1 MAELKHTFLKGKMDK
16 DSDERLVENG
26 AYRDALN
33 IHVSSSEGANAGAI
47 ENLLG
52 NEQLSSL
59 QLKNA
64 KVLGSVVY
72 TLKDKLYWI
81 VTSDNIDGI
90 YEYDQIQKEIS
101 PILIDTKSAGTK
113 TFFSTIIDS
122 NSDNELIL
130 DNISNTDISTIFGNV
145 PNSNNDE
152 TLVSNNIDLYCENPY
167 IKISIPKDTVIRKE
181 NDLLVFKNIHYSGQA
196 YGGVDLNVDFSL
208 KSVLNFSKSNIIT
221 GINII
226 DDMLFW
232 TDNLNGPRKINISRF
247 KKYTESQK
255 SNNVN
260 IFETQTKVLFDDK
273 DVHGNIFTNTRNFT
287 EDDISLAKKVP
298 MSAPTLSLSNTLTN
312 SGITTIPF
320 LTNFQNN
327 NINVDVG
334 DDLFIPVKTLP
345 IWKVG
350 DTITITAENPTVE
363 TIELTATVKLIS
375 FIGITLTLTTKD
387 ADIDYSLN
395 YEATFTLLEKK
406 PIHELSFVRFG
417 YRWKYNDNEYSSI
430 SPFSEVAFIPGDTF
444 KYNAKEGINTSMENQ
459 LRIVKLSDFDTGD
472 DNVSEIE
479 ILYKESANQNI
490 YTLKSIKR
498 IDFEDTYEI
507 TKEQI
512 HSVLPNDQLLRSWD
526 NVPKKAK
533 SQEVTSNR
541 IIFGNY
547 KQNYDIYNPAEFDVF
562 ISQRFG
568 KQSIK
573 SNRNYQIGVSYIDE
587 YNRHSPILSND
598 TGSFFIDKT
607 QATVSNEFNIALK
620 SKPPAWAKYFKY
632 YIKDI
637 SSEYYNLAADRFYV
651 DKENGFVY
659 ISFSSNERN
668 KVSKDDSILLKK
680 KHGTDEAVSTDNNR
694 FKVIEV
700 FNEAP
705 AFITQRK
712 KAIEI
717 LSDIKFS
724 DNISGSNVTP
734 ILNIN
739 NAPASSLPKKRSR
752 SVKIMQA
759 FKGVDYDSL
768 VLNTTAN
775 ANEGVPQKYLANL
788 QNGKFVRFISG
799 DKKTD
804 YYKISSV
811 SIDYADSGSSGDND
825 IQVQLTFD
833 RDFNDDVNVLYDA
846 AGNIGDSN
854 GLGVNLEIAEEFSAA
869 GDKEFDGRFFI
880 KVAANEELL
889 YINNSS
895 NTDYYDL
902 ESFDLAGVDRHSD
915 KKKNKRVLPKND
927 VDDNPKFPL
936 FISNNNPGGDFAF
949 GIVMLNHKQA
959 SLDAFEK
966 FDIGTKFYINED
978 SDNIYEIQSTSTP
991 EKTTFGGYESQRRR
1005 RLYSI
1010 LKKNLKIVRVDTEDI
1025 VKTQDLPPLPALGSL
1040 STIKLTIVEENFDN
1054 NKIPFSKN
1062 PAIFETEPKP
1072 NKTDLD
1078 IYYETEKA
1086 FDISEH
1092 GNSLKIKWFNCFNF
1106 SNGVESNR
1114 IRDDFN
1120 SPFIQPGVKA
1130 SAPITDQIKEEHK
1143 FNGIIWSGI
1152 INSRS
1157 GLNKSNEFN
1166 VAYPITKDLLP
1177 SYGSIQK
1184 LHAWDDRLIMLCED
1198 KIVRAYADKDVIYN
1212 ADGNMNI
1219 VATNKVIGDA
1229 QPYAGEYGIS
1239 TNPESFAAYG
1249 FRCYFTDK
1257 MRGAV
1262 IRLSLDG
1269 MEVISN
1275 YFMSDF
1281 FNDRFFGSEC
1291 YNSVQ
1296 DNSYL
1301 LGSYD
1306 SNNGLY
1312 NISFLGRDTVCFDEQ
1327 INGWVTRKSFIPQNA
1342 ISLNNIYYTY
1352 NNGDIWQNDSSNVP
1366 HNNFYNVQYTSKVQ
1380 LEINDDPSVIKKYRT
1395 LGYEGTK
1402 GWQAN
1407 IVTDQEKSS
1416 NLYFVEKENKYFA
1429 YVKGEEKNYTNLDL
1443 KSFNLQGLGNITAF
1457 AGLSAAVNTELKF
1470 QISPNDTFKYI
1481 SNPVILTNTP
1491 GTKLSPTVSIKIAP
1505 KNGYILDANKLN
1517 IPKAVVT
1524 KSGKDLIVEYT
1535 HGIKS
1540 HPTEDKTVEIE
1551 LCKINFAEKE
1561 NVSITGNYSFSKTGK
1576 VSSSIPDDSYNISGN
1591 TKTLQITAK
1600 RTLIPDPGNEILFD
1614 SIKTDNPNVQLTKKQ
1629 NDDGSVTVTERI
1641 QIGTSNITNFD
1652 YEISAIAI
1660 AATVATKELVLSS
1673 INKDDLINQDYNRI
1687 LSIYGD
1693 PGSAFSYEL
1702 ENNGGPIDN
1711 INNIVIPD
1719 TGIHQIPIN
1728 FDSSNITDLFTITLT
1743 PGQDTVNGANFENII
1758 QIPKTQKSTH
1768 EITMFSQFNNT
1779 MSNKSVFKATSNDAI
1794 NYDFSFVLNLPSANY
1809 VLKSQVKQKD
1819 FIFDNT
1825 TDNTELTDLN
1835 LVLDNSANTV
1845 TLSGNIN
1852 IDKVTS
1858 NNKIILFLTDFVNEQ
1873 ITLQLGYSNVTAA
1886 GVTTT
1891 NYTFAPSS
1899 TYSIIGPSGLAPQTI
1914 ENEYLF
1920 TLTPSGGFEFINN
1933 ISSNDFEIIDSGNN
1947 NVTATYALNNTVDIS
1962 VINSELVVKMIPN
1975 SFNMPPA
1982 NETINIVP
1990 KDQITQSIQPPLS
2003 DYSLVYDPLD
2013 NEDRLFTDKLILGK
2027 LTDSSNQQFL
2037 FQKTFVIDRTL
2048 TQNSDYTKIFS
2059 TLGHVINLLDNE
2071 LSLATAG
2078 TYTDIN
2084 GNSVAVT
2091 DHIEL
2096 NTNKT
2101 ELTLNILANI
2111 NAVPDKAIGTV
2122 EFDFATEESYHII
2135 ELQEGNCDTH
2145 KGKQIVKYRLFNA
2158 DPLDSSIT
2166 KGSYIANINDSGI
2179 GATDGSAILQNK
2191 FKIVGGDKLVILNK
2205 STINGIDKVKG
2216 FEQCSKSIN
2225 TIIDAND
2232 ITRVYGDPDFQVSA
2246 TTRSGANLSFVVKS
2260 VPLQNVITST
2270 SSGKVTIQNAGTAEI
2285 IISAPQVT
2293 KGVITYL
2300 PATKTIKVTIQ
2311 KATRTISF
2319 DKEIYTTKFGSI
2331 IAKVTQSGPVN
2342 TPTYEVIG
2350 SAGVVGPILPVD
2362 PSNPFEVNVFTIGA
2376 VGRSTVIK
2384 VTAFP
2389 GMNFLPAFDTA
2400 IVKIEQRDPST
2411 IDSDGDGVA
2420 DADDDFPH
2428 STEAQF
2434 ITQFSSFSSID
2445 SDDPNNIITKIPFYG
2460 QPATESIEQYSDGGS
2475 GYLDI
2480 TGTGPSNLAAF
2491 QYKWEAVVDNNSS
2504 WIDLRRTSGQ
2514 VGLNRATFTTQENNT
2529 GFERVG
2535 RIITT
2540 IFYRGIEVNKITNE
2554 IIQAA
2559 TPKPQ
2564 PTVTPGTTPAQN
2576 TNPNTPQPPNPNAL
2590 PINSLTPFQMSTRG
2604 HAIYKPIPSLAEI
2617 AAQSFP
2623 IDKTYYH
2630 NGTNILPDVGDSIRL
2645 ENDINGTNPSHDRW
2659 YRLTNNSIVRL
2670 KFEGGRGRRGTY
2682 ISEIKTFTL
2691 PQASSIGNLVCDN
2704 DPAATT
2710 ANSIRISGS
2719 ITGSVTNPS
2728 LFYQNHDIS
2737 KGTVIDYQITNLFL
2751 APTGAKIRAM
2761 VHFLIR
2767 VDDTQYDNHG
2777 QAIVCSAIVQTVFPK
2792 RAGNDETLLEKNFGN
2807 KFGNRFYD
2815 ISNPGAPLPNPG
2827 NYSPLT

>member
-130 DNISNTDISTIFGNV
+130 DNVSNTDISTIFGSV

-196 YGGVDLNVDFSL
+196 YGSVDLNVDFSL
-208 KSVLNFSKSNIIT
+208 KSVLNFSKNNIIT

-273 DVHGNIFTNTRNFT
+273 DVHGNIFTNTRDFT

-327 NINVDVG
+327 NVNVDVG

-350 DTITITAENPTVE
+350 DTITIIAENPTVE
-363 TIELTATVKLIS
+363 TIELTATVKSIS
-375 FIGITLTLTTKD
+375 FIGITLTLTTKN

-395 YEATFTLLEKK
+395 YEATFALLEKK

-430 SPFSEVAFIPGDTF
+430 SPFSEVAFIPGDIF

-459 LRIVKLSDFDTGD
+459 LRIVELSDFDTGD

-512 HSVLPNDQLLRSWD
+512 HSVLPNDQLLRAWD

-533 SQEVTSNR
+533 AQEVTSNR

-598 TGSFFIDKT
+598 TGSFFIDKK

-680 KHGTDEAVSTDNNR
+680 KHGTDEAVLTDDNR
-694 FKVIEV
+694 FKVIDV

-712 KAIEI
+712 KSIQ
-717 LSDIKFS
+717 LLTDVKFT

-734 ILNIN
+734 VLNKS
-739 NAPASSLPKKRSR
+739 AGSGTLPRPRSK

-759 FKGVDYDSL
+759 FRGQDLD
-768 VLNTTAN
+768 TAELQHPN
-775 ANEGVPQKYLANL
+775 QGVPTKYLSDL
-788 QNGKFVRFISG
+788 QAGKFARFTYNDNG
-799 DKKTD
+799 NVKQTD
-804 YYKISSV
+804 YYKIASV
-811 SIDYADSGSSGDND
+811 KIDGAEHPDDNY
-825 IQVQLTFD
+825 QVELFFD
-833 RDFNDDVNVLYDA
+833 TVFGDDVDVLYDS

-902 ESFDLAGVDRHSD
+902 ESFDLSGTSRHSS
-915 KKKNKRVLPKND
+915 KKNKRSSSAPGQ
-927 VDDNPKFPL
+927 VDDNPKFPI
-936 FISNNNPGGDFAF
+936 FISDNNPGGDFAF
-949 GIVMLNHKQA
+949 GIVMLNYKQV
-959 SLDAFEK
+959 SLEAFEK

-978 SDNIYEIQSTSTP
+978 SDNIYEIISTSTP
-991 EKTTFGGYESQRRR
+991 EFTTFGGYTRPREKRKRP
-1005 RLYSI
+1005 I
-1010 LKKNLKIVRVDTEDI
+1010 FKKNLKIARVETGDI
-1025 VKTQDLPPLPALGSL
+1025 VKTQDLPPLPSLGSL

-1106 SNGVESNR
+1106 GNGVESNR

-1352 NNGDIWQNDSSNVP
+1352 NNGDLWQNDSSNVP
-1366 HNNFYNVQYTSKVQ
+1366 YNNFYNVQYTSKVQ

-1402 GWQAN
+1402 GWKAN
-1407 IVTDQEKSS
+1407 IITDQEKSS
-1416 NLYFVEKENKYFA
+1416 DLYFIEKENKYFA
-1429 YVKGEEKNYTNLDL
+1429 YAKGEEKNYSNLDL
-1443 KSFNLQGLGNITAF
+1443 KSFNLQGLGNSISFSNLAP
-1457 AGLSAAVNTELKF
+1457 ASSTELKF
-1470 QISPNDTFKYI
+1470 ELSPSDTFKYT
-1481 SNPVILTNTP
+1481 STP
-1491 GTKLSPTVSIKIAP
+1491 TVLNNLPGATLLPTVSITITP
-1505 KNGYILDANKLN
+1505 KNGYLLDENKLN
-1517 IPKAVVT
+1517 IPNAVVS
-1524 KSGKDLIVEYT
+1524 KSGNNLIVEYT
-1535 HGIKS
+1535 HGIKTQ
-1540 HPTEDKTVEIE
+1540 PTINKNVEIG

-1561 NVSITGNYSFSKTGK
+1561 NVSITGNYSFNKTGK

-1591 TKTLQITAK
+1591 TKTLQTTAK
-1600 RTLIPDPGNEILFD
+1600 RTLIPDAGYEILFD
-1614 SIKTDNPNVQLTKKQ
+1614 SIKSDNPNVQLIKKQ

-1641 QIGTSNITNFD
+1641 EIGTSNITNFD

-1693 PGSAFSYEL
+1693 PGSIFSYEL
-1702 ENNGGPIDN
+1702 ENNAGSIDN

-1768 EITMFSQFNNT
+1768 EITMFSQFNNI

-1794 NYDFSFVLNLPSANY
+1794 NYDFSFVLSLPSANY

-1858 NNKIILFLTDFVNEQ
+1858 DNKIILFLTDFVNEQ
-1873 ITLQLGYSNVTAA
+1873 ITLQLGYSNVTAS

-1899 TYSIIGPSGLAPQTI
+1899 NYSIIGPSNLPPQTI

-1920 TLTPSGGFEFINN
+1920 TLTPSGGYEFINN
-1933 ISSNDFEIIDSGNN
+1933 ISSNDFEIIDSANN
-1947 NVTATYALNNTVDIS
+1947 NVTATYALNNTIDIS

-1975 SFNMPPA
+1975 SFNMPAA

-1990 KDQITQSIQPPLS
+1990 KDQITQSIQAPLS

-2013 NEDRLFTDKLILGK
+2013 NDDRLFTDKLILGK

-2048 TQNSDYTKIFS
+2048 TQNYDYTKIFS
-2059 TLGHVINLLDNE
+2059 VSGHVINLLDNE

-2096 NTNKT
+2096 NTNRT

-2135 ELQEGNCDTH
+2135 ELQEGDCNTH

-2158 DPLDSSIT
+2158 DPLDSLIT
-2166 KGSYIANINDSGI
+2166 KGSYITDINDSTV
-2179 GATDGSAILQNK
+2179 GATDGSAVLQNK
-2191 FKIVGGDKLVILNK
+2191 FKIVGDDRLVILNK

-2216 FEQCSKSIN
+2216 FEQCAKSVN
-2225 TIIDAND
+2225 TIINAND
-2232 ITRVYGDPDFQVSA
+2232 IIKTYGDADFDIGA
-2246 TTRSGANLSFVVKS
+2246 TSTSGATLSYHVKPHNS
-2260 VPLQNVITST
+2260 PIISRT
-2270 SSGKVTIQNAGTAEI
+2270 SSGKISIQQAGTAQI
-2285 IISAPQVT
+2285 
-2293 KGVITYL
+2293 VITAPEITVGPITHL
-2300 PATKTIKVTIQ
+2300 AATKTINIIVQ
-2311 KATRTISF
+2311 KADRTISF
-2319 DKEIYTTKFGSI
+2319 DKNIYTANGAYAAAT
-2331 IAKVTQSGPVN
+2331 AKVTMTGFQN
-2342 TPTYEVIG
+2342 TPTYRVIG
-2350 SAGVVGPILPVD
+2350 SANVVNMIVPTNSPL
-2362 PSNPFEVNVFTIGA
+2362 NTEVLITATNKVGSSTIIEVEVLGGTNYKNA
-2376 VGRSTVIK
+2376 K
-2384 VTAFP
+2384 
-2389 GMNFLPAFDTA
+2389 DTA
-2400 IVKIEQRDPST
+2400 VFEIQKQQFP
-2411 IDSDGDGVA
+2411 DSDRDGVI
-2420 DADDDFPH
+2420 DADDLWPNFG
-2428 STEAQF
+2428 EAYAKNQF
-2434 ITQFSSFSSID
+2434 NLTQATYPTVPDTAVNYPSGQLYEFYDGSFSGYIETSPLKKPTNTVDNELTWEATPLSTWI
-2445 SDDPNNIITKIPFYG
+2445 NIIHSSGVVEKENIPFIV
-2460 QPATESIEQYSDGGS
+2460 QNNPGGS
-2475 GYLDI
+2475 RTGYVRI
-2480 TGTGPSNLAAF
+2480 T
-2491 QYKWEAVVDNNSS
+2491 YY
-2504 WIDLRRTSGQ
+2504 
-2514 VGLNRATFTTQENNT
+2514 
-2529 GFERVG
+2529 
-2535 RIITT
+2535 
-2540 IFYRGIEVNKITNE
+2540 YRGIEVQKVQQ
-2554 IIQAA
+2554 IIRQSSTSQPVAQ
-2559 TPKPQ
+2559 Q
-2564 PTVTPGTTPAQN
+2564 PTAGTPAAQA
-2576 TNPNTPQPPNPNAL
+2576 TNPNVPQATSPNIL
-2590 PINSLTPFQMSTRG
+2590 SLTPYASSTFTRNTTYGPLTAQGKAIDQTFYHDGTNVLPEVNDKVYSDDGGKSVLRGPGVYRITPTSLMTIGYRGIVTGFDSFQLPGSTTIG
-2604 HAIYKPIPSLAEI
+2604 DLVCSNDPSASLSNEFKI
-2617 AAQSFP
+2617 AA
-2623 IDKTYYH
+2623 
-2630 NGTNILPDVGDSIRL
+2630 
-2645 ENDINGTNPSHDRW
+2645 
-2659 YRLTNNSIVRL
+2659 
-2670 KFEGGRGRRGTY
+2670 
-2682 ISEIKTFTL
+2682 
-2691 PQASSIGNLVCDN
+2691 
-2704 DPAATT
+2704 
-2710 ANSIRISGS
+2710 S
-2719 ITGSVTNPS
+2719 ITGSINNPDVFFTNQSPTR
-2728 LFYQNHDIS
+2728 
-2737 KGTVIDYQITNLFL
+2737 GTVLDYQVTAVFL
-2751 APTGAKIRAM
+2751 ANTNERIKCL

-2767 VDDTQYDNHG
+2767 VDDTQYDNYNKS
-2777 QAIVCSAIVQTVFPK
+2777 IVCAAVAETVSFTK
-2792 RAGNDETLLEKNFGN
+2792 KLGSDELTLEKAFGN
-2807 KFGNRFYD
+2807 KFGTRFYNRA
-2815 ISNPGAPLPNPG
+2815 NPSAPLPDPKD
-2827 NYSPLT
+2827 YKPMV

>member
-1 MAELKHTFLKGKMDK
+1 MDK

-33 IHVSSSEGANAGAI
+33 IHVSSSEGANAGAV

-59 QLKNA
+59 ELKNA

-81 VTSDNIDGI
+81 ITSDNIDGI
-90 YEYDQIQKEIS
+90 YEYDQIRKEIS
-101 PILIDTKSAGTK
+101 PILIDTKSAGKK

-130 DNISNTDISTIFGNV
+130 DNVSNTDISTIFGNI
-145 PNSNNDE
+145 PNNNNDE

-181 NDLLVFKNIHYSGQA
+181 KDLLVFKNIHYSGQA
-196 YGGVDLNVDFSL
+196 YGSVDLNVDFSL
-208 KSVLNFSKSNIIT
+208 KSVLNFSKNNIIT

-260 IFETQTKVLFDDK
+260 IFETQTKVLFEDK
-273 DVHGNIFTNTRNFT
+273 DVHSNIFINTRDFT

-327 NINVDVG
+327 NVNVDVG

-350 DTITITAENPTVE
+350 DTIIITAENPTVE
-363 TIELTATVKLIS
+363 TIELTATVKSIS

-444 KYNAKEGINTSMENQ
+444 KYSAKEGINTSMENQ
-459 LRIVKLSDFDTGD
+459 LRIVELSDFDTGD

-512 HSVLPNDQLLRSWD
+512 HSVLPNDQLLRAWD

-533 SQEVTSNR
+533 AQEVTSNR

-598 TGSFFIDKT
+598 TGSFFVDKK

-620 SKPPAWAKYFKY
+620 SKPPAWAKHFKY

-668 KVSKDDSILLKK
+668 KISKDDSILLKK
-680 KHGTDEAVSTDNNR
+680 KHGTDEAVSTDSNR
-694 FKVIEV
+694 FKVIDV

-712 KAIEI
+712 KSIQ
-717 LSDIKFS
+717 LLTDVKFT
-724 DNISGSNVTP
+724 DNISGSNVTTV
-734 ILNIN
+734 LNKS
-739 NAPASSLPKKRSR
+739 AGSGTLPRPRSK

-759 FKGVDYDSL
+759 FRGQDIDIPSHH
-768 VLNTTAN
+768 NHP
-775 ANEGVPQKYLANL
+775 NEGVPTKYLSDL
-788 QNGKFVRFISG
+788 QAGKFVRFTYNDNG
-799 DKKTD
+799 NVKQTD
-804 YYKISSV
+804 YYKIASV
-811 SIDYADSGSSGDND
+811 KIDGADHPDDNY
-825 IQVQLTFD
+825 QVELFFD
-833 RDFNDDVNVLYDA
+833 TVFGDDVNVLYDST
-846 AGNIGDSN
+846 GNIGDSN

-902 ESFDLAGVDRHSD
+902 EAFDLAGKDRHSD
-915 KKKNKRVLPKND
+915 KKNDHRFGPKNK
-927 VDDNPKFPL
+927 VDDNPKFPI
-936 FISNNNPGGDFAF
+936 FISDNNPGGDFAF
-949 GIVMLNHKQA
+949 GITMLNYKQV
-959 SLDAFEK
+959 SLEAFEK

-978 SDNIYEIQSTSTP
+978 SNNIYEIESTSTP
-991 EKTTFGGYESQRRR
+991 EFTVFSKKRLAGGTYDGKQKKEKDRP
-1005 RLYSI
+1005 I
-1010 LKKNLKIVRVDTEDI
+1010 LRKNLKIKRVETGDI
-1025 VKTQDLPPLPALGSL
+1025 VKTQDLPPIPALGSL

-1106 SNGVESNR
+1106 GNGVESNR

-1291 YNSVQ
+1291 YNSKQ

-1306 SNNGLY
+1306 SNNSLY
-1312 NISFLGRDTVCFDEQ
+1312 NISFSGRDTVCFNEK

-1352 NNGDIWQNDSSNVP
+1352 NNGDLWQNDSSNVP
-1366 HNNFYNVQYTSKVQ
+1366 YNNFYNVQYTSKVQ
-1380 LEINDDPSVIKKYRT
+1380 LEINDNPSVIKKYRT

-1402 GWQAN
+1402 GWKAN
-1407 IVTDQEKSS
+1407 IITDQEKSS
-1416 NLYFVEKENKYFA
+1416 DLYFIEKENKYFA
-1429 YVKGEEKNYTNLDL
+1429 YAKGEEKNYTNLDL
-1443 KSFNLQGLGNITAF
+1443 KSFNLQGLGNSIAF
-1457 AGLSAAVNTELKF
+1457 SNLAPASSTELKF
-1470 QISPNDTFKYI
+1470 ELSPPDTFKYI
-1481 SNPVILTNTP
+1481 STPAILNNLP
-1491 GTKLSPTVSIKIAP
+1491 GAILLPTVSITITP

-1524 KSGKDLIVEYT
+1524 KSGNNLIVEYT
-1535 HGIKS
+1535 HGIKTQ
-1540 HPTEDKTVEIE
+1540 PTINKNIEIG

-1576 VSSSIPDDSYNISGN
+1576 VNSSIPDGSYNISGN
-1591 TKTLQITAK
+1591 TKTLKNTAK
-1600 RTLIPDPGNEILFD
+1600 RTLIPEPGNEILFD
-1614 SIKTDNPNVQLTKKQ
+1614 SIKTNNPNVQLIKKQ

-1641 QIGTSNITNFD
+1641 EIGTSNKTNFD

-1673 INKDDLINQDYNRI
+1673 INKDDLINENYNRI

-1693 PGSAFSYEL
+1693 PGSVFSYEL
-1702 ENNGGPIDN
+1702 ENNVGAIDN
-1711 INNIVIPD
+1711 INNILIPD

-1728 FDSSNITDLFTITLT
+1728 FDSSNTTDLFTITLT
-1743 PGQDTVNGANFENII
+1743 PGQDTINGVNFENII

-1794 NYDFSFVLNLPSANY
+1794 NYDFSFILNLPSANY
-1809 VLKSQVKQKD
+1809 ILKSQIKQKD
-1819 FIFDNT
+1819 FIIDNT
-1825 TDNTELTDLN
+1825 TDVTELTDLN

-1858 NNKIILFLTDFVNEQ
+1858 DNKIILFLTDFLNEQ

-1891 NYTFAPSS
+1891 NYTFSPSS
-1899 TYSIIGPSGLAPQTI
+1899 TYSIVGPSGLAPQTI

-1933 ISSNDFEIIDSGNN
+1933 ISSNDFEIIDGGNN
-1947 NVTATYALNNTVDIS
+1947 NVTAIYALNNTVDIS
-1962 VINSELVVKMIPN
+1962 VINSELVVKITPN
-1975 SFNMPPA
+1975 SFNMPLA

-1990 KDQITQSIQPPLS
+1990 KNQVTQSIQAPLS
-2003 DYSLVYDPLD
+2003 DYSLVYSPLD
-2013 NEDRLFTDKLILGK
+2013 NDDRLFTKKLILGK
-2027 LTDSSNQQFL
+2027 LSDSSNQQFL
-2037 FQKTFVIDRTL
+2037 FQKTFVIDRIL
-2048 TQNSDYTKIFS
+2048 TQNFDYTKIFS
-2059 TLGHVINLLDNE
+2059 VSGHVINLLDNE

-2084 GNSVAVT
+2084 GNSVTVT
-2091 DHIEL
+2091 DYIEL

-2122 EFDFATEESYHII
+2122 EFDLATEESYHVI
-2135 ELQEGNCDTH
+2135 ELQEGDCDTH
-2145 KGKQIVKYRLFNA
+2145 KGTQIVKYRLFNA
-2158 DPLDSSIT
+2158 DPLDSLIT
-2166 KGSYIANINDSGI
+2166 KGSYITDINDSTV
-2179 GATDGSAILQNK
+2179 GATDGSAVLQNK
-2191 FKIVGGDKLVILNK
+2191 FKIVGDDKLVILNK
-2205 STINGIDKVKG
+2205 STINSIDKVKG
-2216 FEQCSKSIN
+2216 FEQCAKN
-2225 TIIDAND
+2225 VGTIIDAND
-2232 ITRVYGDPDFQVSA
+2232 ITRVYGDPDFNIGA
-2246 TTRSGANLSFVVKS
+2246 TSNSGATLSYSVKFNS
-2260 VPLQNVITST
+2260 SVITST
-2270 SSGKVTIQNAGTAEI
+2270 TSGKVNIQQAGVAQVIITA
-2285 IISAPQVT
+2285 PTTTV
-2293 KGVITYL
+2293 GNITYL
-2300 PATKTIKVTIQ
+2300 YTTKTINIIIQ
-2311 KATRTISF
+2311 KADRTISF
-2319 DKEIYTTKFGSI
+2319 DKDTYTANGKWAAATAKVTMSGFQSTPTYRVIGPANVVNI
-2331 IAKVTQSGPVN
+2331 IASQNAPLDTEVLIGATNKVGSSTTIEVEVLGGTNYNIARDTAVFEIQTFFSPDSDGDRVPDADDLWPSHGEAYYANQFNLTQTAYPNDSDTAVTQSGGQLYEFYDGSFSGYIETSPLSKPTN
-2342 TPTYEVIG
+2342 TVDNLLTWEATPLSNWINIIH
-2350 SAGVVGPILPVD
+2350 SSGVVGKE
-2362 PSNPFEVNVFTIGA
+2362 N
-2376 VGRSTVIK
+2376 
-2384 VTAFP
+2384 
-2389 GMNFLPAFDTA
+2389 
-2400 IVKIEQRDPST
+2400 
-2411 IDSDGDGVA
+2411 
-2420 DADDDFPH
+2420 
-2428 STEAQF
+2428 
-2434 ITQFSSFSSID
+2434 
-2445 SDDPNNIITKIPFYG
+2445 IPFVI
-2460 QPATESIEQYSDGGS
+2460 Q
-2475 GYLDI
+2475 
-2480 TGTGPSNLAAF
+2480 
-2491 QYKWEAVVDNNSS
+2491 
-2504 WIDLRRTSGQ
+2504 
-2514 VGLNRATFTTQENNT
+2514 NNT
-2529 GFERVG
+2529 GGDRTG
-2535 RIITT
+2535 NIRITYY
-2540 IFYRGIEVNKITNE
+2540 YRGIEVQKVE
-2554 IIQAA
+2554 QIIRQSS
-2559 TPKPQ
+2559 TSQ
-2564 PTVTPGTTPAQN
+2564 PVVNPPTPGTPSTPA
-2576 TNPNTPQPPNPNAL
+2576 TNPNVPTPGTPAAQATNPNVPQATSPNIL
-2590 PINSLTPFQMSTRG
+2590 SLTPYASSTFTYNTYYGQITAQAKEINQTFYHDGTNVLPEVNDKVYSDDGGKSVLRGPGVYRITSTSLMTIGYRGIVTGFDSFQLPGST
-2604 HAIYKPIPSLAEI
+2604 AIGDLVCSNDPSASLSNEFKI
-2617 AAQSFP
+2617 AA
-2623 IDKTYYH
+2623 
-2630 NGTNILPDVGDSIRL
+2630 
-2645 ENDINGTNPSHDRW
+2645 
-2659 YRLTNNSIVRL
+2659 
-2670 KFEGGRGRRGTY
+2670 
-2682 ISEIKTFTL
+2682 
-2691 PQASSIGNLVCDN
+2691 
-2704 DPAATT
+2704 
-2710 ANSIRISGS
+2710 S
-2719 ITGSVTNPS
+2719 ITGSINNPDIFFTNQSPTR
-2728 LFYQNHDIS
+2728 
-2737 KGTVIDYQITNLFL
+2737 GTVLDYQVTAVFL
-2751 APTGAKIRAM
+2751 ANTNERIKCL

-2767 VDDTQYDNHG
+2767 VDGTQYDNYNK
-2777 QAIVCSAIVQTVFPK
+2777 AIVCAAVAETISFTKKI
-2792 RAGNDETLLEKNFGN
+2792 GSDELTLEKAFGS
-2807 KFGNRFYD
+2807 KFGTRFYD
-2815 ISNPGAPLPNPG
+2815 RANPSAPLPDPKD
-2827 NYSPLT
+2827 YQPMV